1 MGLIFYLEYKLNP
14 HLASFATR
22 MLEQCVCNSQ
32 KPWQRSTEVSM
43 PIAIGIN
50 PIVAVIPF
58 AAQALQRWQKWYLSG

>member
-1 MGLIFYLEYKLNP
+1 
-14 HLASFATR
+14 